1 MTYIIKKFNFIM
13 QRIYFNGDYLMG
25 DAGFHYGY
33 NVGLTQRVISM
44 LRKDIDKAIVYE
56 QSDTVKLVKWYIDN
70 DYLNS
75 HQIVFIP
82 YTRPDDVHYSSNI
95 ILELIDILKDNV
107 LEWEFVIG
115 NVTDEIYHFIQ
126 SWIKK
131 YSGHILKDMTFP
143 LKNSLYHSPK
153 LDIPPNYIE
162 NALIPRLRGF
172 WCRDKEDLVQAYENL
187 KSLSV
192 TEFVIKPIST
202 SSGTGIT
209 FFSDISDMEYY
220 SFQYGDIV
228 LEEKAN
234 LRNIF
239 PAYHFEGNI
248 SCGELCSQI
257 LDGSEFI
264 GVTNLYPIE
273 NDIMEAADRTKNE
286 LLKTIELEG
295 FWGVDLLVIG
305 STVYVNDINTGRIN
319 GSHSPKYIIQNH
331 YKPDTK
337 FVMRA
342 ITTRDSLDALAK
354 YDPVEFL
361 RSIEP
366 DVFNYV
372 DMSAHVCKMIPI
384 IHSSE
389 VEKYNCRLMWVFI
402 EI

>member
-1 MTYIIKKFNFIM
+1 M
-13 QRIYFNGDYLMG
+13 QRIYFNGDHLIG
-25 DAGFHYGY
+25 DVGMHYGY

-56 QSDTVKLVKWYIDN
+56 QIDTVKLVKWYTDN
-70 DYLNS
+70 GYLNPC
-75 HQIVFIP
+75 QITFIP
-82 YTRPDDVHYSSNI
+82 YTRPDDDHYSSNI
-95 ILELIDILKDNV
+95 IIELVDLLKSDV
-107 LEWEFVIG
+107 TKWEFVIG
-115 NVTDEIYHFIQ
+115 NVTDPIYYFIQ

-131 YSGHILKDMTFP
+131 YGGNILKDMNFP
-143 LKNSLYHSPK
+143 LKNSLYNSPK

-162 NALIPRLRGF
+162 NALIQRLRGY
-172 WCRDKEDLVQAYENL
+172 WCRDKEDLLQAHDNL
-187 KSLSV
+187 KSLGI

-202 SSGTGIT
+202 SSGTGIM
-209 FFSDISDMEYY
+209 FFTDISDMEYY

-234 LRNIF
+234 LREIF
-239 PAYHFEGNI
+239 PAYHFEGSE

-273 NDIMEAADRTKNE
+273 NDVMDAAERTKTE
-286 LLKTIELEG
+286 LLKTIELQG

-305 STVYVNDINTGRIN
+305 SAVYVNDINTGRIN

-331 YKPDTK
+331 YKPNTK

-342 ITTRDSLDALAK
+342 ITTSDSLDILTSHNPIELLKGIEPRVFEHIDISK
-354 YDPVEFL
+354 YD
-361 RSIEP
+361 
-366 DVFNYV
+366 
-372 DMSAHVCKMIPI
+372 CKLIPI

-389 VEKYNCRLMWVFI
+389 VESYNCRLLWVFI